1 MNDPAIQ
8 NVLAAQQG
16 ALYAQ
21 IQATLAA
28 KQLSS
33 ARQQGAMII
42 ELLNAAAGNG
52 TAPSLGKAPGL
63 GANFD
68 AVG

>member
-1 MNDPAIQ
+1 MDDPAIQ
-8 NVLAAQQG
+8 SVLAAQQG
-16 ALYAQ
+16 ALWSQ

-28 KQLSS
+28 KQLSA
-33 ARQQGAMII
+33 ARQQGAAII

-52 TAPSLGKAPGL
+52 NTPRLGKAPGS

-68 AVG
+68 ALA